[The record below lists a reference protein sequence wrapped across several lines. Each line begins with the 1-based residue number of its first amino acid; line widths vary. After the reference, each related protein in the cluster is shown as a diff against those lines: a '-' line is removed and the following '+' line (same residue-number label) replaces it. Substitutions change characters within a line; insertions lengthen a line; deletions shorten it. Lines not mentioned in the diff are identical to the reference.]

1 MAQLFTGVWNWLRVF
16 VSGVVGR
23 WSSWFHQ
30 SCSFLYF
37 HCLLLNHACS
47 DVDFTTNHTYGNGH
61 FYTVLDKRA
70 YPAFGSFAYCSASL
84 RYLLTQEDAP
94 CAICDTFPGEL
105 QSSYSCF
112 LVFFLVVLSD
122 TSGGGLGMELLLSVQ
137 LTAIYFDISIQ

>member
-1 MAQLFTGVWNWLRVF
+1 VF
-16 VSGVVGR
+16 FSRVVGR
-23 WSSWFHQ
+23 RFILAPSIVVFP
-30 SCSFLYF
+30 LF
-37 HCLLLNHACS
+37 HCLLLNHAWS

-70 YPAFGSFAYCSASL
+70 SLAFGFFAYGSASL
-84 RYLLTQEDAP
+84 RYLLAQEDFP
-94 CAICDTFPGEL
+94 CALCDTYPGEL

-122 TSGGGLGMELLLSVQ
+122 TSGDGLGMELLLSVQ